1 MKSLYLFLLLALC
14 ATTPACSRFTA
25 GGRSER
31 AYAKYQK
38 KLKVNREPQRAK
50 VSQFFTAGGRQ
61 ERAYA
66 KYRKKLRVNRE
77 RQLAKLHRAGPNNP
91 PPELMAP
98 SELEEATESSES
110 PQAVPDN
117 LNGE

>member
-38 KLKVNREPQRAK
+38 KLKVNREPQ
-50 VSQFFTAGGRQ
+50 
-61 ERAYA
+61 
-66 KYRKKLRVNRE
+66 
-77 RQLAKLHRAGPNNP
+77 LAKLHRAGPNNP

-98 SELEEATESSES
+98 SETEEATETSES
-110 PQAVPDN
+110 PQGVPSN